1 MMNRST
7 LFGALLGILSMSSA
21 AESVNYERFLER
33 GGWPATRHQAA
44 VAGDAPLEVTH
55 DLATPRG
62 QMAAEPPEWRV
73 VPALFGDF
81 PATIH
86 QASLGLVR

>member
-1 MMNRST
+1 MNRST
-7 LFGALLGILSMSSA
+7 LFGALLGVLSMSA
-21 AESVNYERFLER
+21 AADSVNREPFLER
-33 GGWPATRHQAA
+33 GGWPATRHQAV
-44 VAGDAPLEVTH
+44 VAGDAPLKVTH

-62 QMAAEPPEWRV
+62 QMAAVPPERQV
-73 VPALFGDF
+73 TPQLFGDF

>member
-1 MMNRST
+1 M
-7 LFGALLGILSMSSA
+7 SA
-21 AESVNYERFLER
+21 AADSVNHEEYLER

-44 VAGDAPLEVTH
+44 VADDTPLEVTQ
-55 DLATPRG
+55 DLTTPRG
-62 QMAAEPPEWRV
+62 QMAAVPPERQV
-73 VPALFGDF
+73 TPELFGDF

>member
-1 MMNRST
+1 MNRST
-7 LFGALLGILSMSSA
+7 LFGALLGILSMSA
-21 AESVNYERFLER
+21 AADSENREPFLEQ

-44 VAGDAPLEVTH
+44 VARDAPLEVTQ

-62 QMAAEPPEWRV
+62 QVAAEAPERRV
-73 VPALFGDF
+73 TPELFGDF

-86 QASLGLVR
+86 QASLGLAR